1 MTDLDLSDTFGEI
14 APRFGLSRPAGRCF
28 GAIWRA
34 AQAPSAEDLVA
45 QLGLSRSNISVAL
58 KELRAAGLIQSA
70 RTPRSRKEFFVA
82 PADPWE
88 LARLIVA
95 ERTRRVI
102 GPARDQLAAL
112 ETRSADPRAAALC
125 EVLDAVA
132 GHMGA
137 LARLEAPAL
146 SNEIDAARGPANPVA
161 RPTTAKKKKKKAS
174 KQPKPYREP

>member
-1 MTDLDLSDTFGEI
+1 MTDLDLSDSFGEI

-34 AQAPSAEDLVA
+34 AQAPSAEDLVD
-45 QLGLSRSNISVAL
+45 QLGRSRSNISVAL
-58 KELRAAGLIQSA
+58 KELREAGLIQSA
-70 RTPRSRKEFFVA
+70 RTPGSRKEFFVA

-88 LARLIVA
+88 LARLVLG
-95 ERTRRVI
+95 ERARRVI
-102 GPARDQLAAL
+102 GPARDQLAVL

-137 LARLEAPAL
+137 LSRLTPEALATQIDPARSAPK
-146 SNEIDAARGPANPVA
+146 SSG
-161 RPTTAKKKKKKAS
+161 KKKKKKAD
-174 KQPKPYREP
+174 KAAT